1 MMDAEKILTALKICG
16 GAGSCGGCYRDE
28 EFQSRYG
35 DSSFNICTCK
45 NKLMLDAATLIEKQQ
60 EKMKEWEKHG
70 SFLFAHG
77 MFDLVD
83 DGK

>member
-1 MMDAEKILTALKICG
+1 MDEEKILNALKICG

-28 EFQSRYG
+28 EFQNRYG

-45 NKLMLDAATLIEKQQ
+45 NKLMLDAAALIERQNR
-60 EKMKEWEKHG
+60 MLKEWEKHG
-70 SFLFAHG
+70 AFLFAHSA
-77 MFDLVD
+77 FDLVD